1 VLVLSIS
8 EAIMSGECI
17 DFRRKGRR
25 RAVVLSLSLQA
36 ALVAGSMVL
45 NFIEQVRDAVD
56 RTQ

>member
-1 VLVLSIS
+1 
-8 EAIMSGECI
+8 MSGECI